1 MIQQQALAFYQNR
14 ERAIYQD
21 EACLYAKPH
30 PALRPYISNYTLTFP
45 TREMISEAY
54 TVIPHGCATLVF
66 GFKDQTL
73 TSQLMGPATKAARV
87 GDQAGSFDQIV
98 IVEFQPAGLYAFLG
112 FSQNELTDQHFSFDL
127 LHAKLNQGMLDLLET
142 VESVQALISG
152 IDQLF
157 LQANSNS
164 YPSELAIVTK
174 SIVDQ
179 AGNRSLKQLS
189 QDVFYSERHLT
200 RLFNS
205 YLGMS
210 PKTFS
215 RLVRVNQTIRLLNAP
230 NSEITK
236 AYEAT
241 GYYDFSH
248 FNRDFKQIT
257 GNTPQEYRRKM
268 SDFYS
273 EIAKF

>member
-45 TREMISEAY
+45 TRQMISEAY
-54 TVIPHGCATLVF
+54 TVIPHGCSTLVF
-66 GFKDQTL
+66 GFKDQTI
-73 TSQLMGPATKAARV
+73 TGQLMGPATKAAKV
-87 GDQAGSFDQIV
+87 GDQAGSFEQIV

-112 FSQNELTDQHFSFDL
+112 FSQNELTDQQFSFDL
-127 LHAKLNQGMLDLLET
+127 LHAKLNQGMLDLLEAA
-142 VESVQALISG
+142 ESVQALISG
-152 IDQLF
+152 IDRLF
-157 LQANSNS
+157 LQAKSNS
-164 YPSELAIVTK
+164 CPSELAAVTK
-174 SIVDQ
+174 AIVDQ

-230 NSEITK
+230 DSGITE